1 MFATRF
7 DPNILIVDEQKT
19 SSKRKLSDVESDNE
33 DENKNESSDSDEEM
47 KDSSDSGSD
56 SDSSEGSDSESDSS
70 SDSDDDSENDSS
82 DSETNGDD
90 NEDNIKEDDNDKIIP
105 DEKPTSEPLQPLEPQ
120 DHDSKF
126 SNIISRFTTSVSKTE
141 KLQSQQSEDQIDED
155 EDIKDAETHEL
166 GPLPQPELPRD
177 QRLSRSQTNNSLNWL
192 ATPEYIKTDEIK
204 PFKDFEIS
212 PIILKNLKDLGFDNA
227 FATQIKTLGLLLPE
241 INNKLNPNSI
251 KGDLLV
257 NASTGSG
264 KTLAY
269 TIPIIQSLQNR
280 IVPRLRCIILV
291 PTKPLINQVYKTM
304 DSISKGID
312 LNIVTLGKSDLNLQD
327 EHLKLIKNVPDIII
341 STPGRLVDHLNLKSI
356 DLKNLQWCVID
367 EADRLLNQSFQ
378 DWSNVLI
385 TKLNDVNKGNNISK
399 IFKPN
404 LIKMIF
410 SATLTT
416 DSGKLSNLN
425 FHNPRLIIVNNEESI
440 LQNDKIFTL
449 PTQLSEHTIK
459 LSSNSSSH
467 KPLYLLKLFE
477 WLKYPHNVLIFTKSN
492 ESTLRLSRL
501 LSILVS
507 KLSIPLIIS
516 NINSSQSRSEKSKLL
531 KQFSE
536 GSIHILISTDLISRG
551 IDILTIQHV
560 INYDLPNSSREY
572 VHRVGRTA
580 RANNKGDAYNFLI
593 GKGEVKFWNK
603 INLDI
608 NRNEELNEIELEK
621 VKDMEQVYVES
632 LGELEKEVFN
642 K

>member
-7 DPNILIVDEQKT
+7 DP
-19 SSKRKLSDVESDNE
+19 SSLVVEDSVTPTKRKLSDAEIESESE
-33 DENKNESSDSDEEM
+33 DEESESS
-47 KDSSDSGSD
+47 SSESED
-56 SDSSEGSDSESDSS
+56 SDSEESESEDSS
-70 SDSDDDSENDSS
+70 ESE
-82 DSETNGDD
+82 SE
-90 NEDNIKEDDNDKIIP
+90 
-105 DEKPTSEPLQPLEPQ
+105 DEVMKDVEEENVSAQSEEPQEPQESQ

-126 SNIISRFTTSVSKTE
+126 SSIISRFNKSITKPKPEEESNESDHE
-141 KLQSQQSEDQIDED
+141 EQI
-155 EDIKDAETHEL
+155 ETHEL
-166 GPLPQPELPRD
+166 IPLPQPELPRD
-177 QRLSRSQTNNSLNWL
+177 ERLSRSITNNSLNWL
-192 ATPEYIKTDEIK
+192 ANPEYIKTDITK
-204 PFKDFEIS
+204 PFKNFQIS
-212 PIILKNLKDLGFDNA
+212 PKILKNLQDLGFNDA
-227 FATQIKTLGLLLPE
+227 FATQIKTLDLLLPE

-304 DSISKGID
+304 ISISKGID
-312 LNIVTLGKSDLNLQD
+312 LNIVTLGKSDLSLQD
-327 EHLKLIKNVPDIII
+327 EHQKLKTNVPDIII
-341 STPGRLVDHLNLKSI
+341 STPGRLVDHLNLQSI
-356 DLKNLQWCVID
+356 DLKNLQWCIID

-378 DWSNVLI
+378 DWSNILI
-385 TKLNDVNKGNNISK
+385 TKLNQINEGNNISK

-425 FHNPRLIIVNNEESI
+425 FHNPRLIIVNNEESV

-449 PTQLSEHTIK
+449 PTQLSEHSIT
-459 LSSNSSSH
+459 LSSSSSGK
-467 KPLYLLKLFE
+467 KPLYLVKLLE
-477 WLKYPHNVLIFTKSN
+477 SLQYPHNVLIFTKSN

-501 LSILVS
+501 LTILCA
-507 KLSIPLIIS
+507 KLQIPLIIS
-516 NINSSQSRSEKSKLL
+516 NINSSQSRSEKSKYLQ
-531 KQFSE
+531 QFSKGE
-536 GSIHILISTDLISRG
+536 IHVLISTDLISRG

-580 RANNKGDAYNFLI
+580 RAKNKGDAYNFLI
-593 GKGEVKFWNK
+593 GKGEQRFWTRF
-603 INLDI
+603 NLDI
-608 NRNEELNEIELEK
+608 NRGEKEVQNIELETI
-621 VKDMEQVYVES
+621 DDHMDQAYVES